1 MTIADMRSS
10 DTGTGHAANDLTRDE
25 LVRYSRH
32 LLLAGVGPSGQRQLK
47 AARVL
52 LVGAGGLGSPAAL
65 YLAAAGV
72 GTLGLVD
79 FDVVDLTNLQRQI
92 LHGTRDVGRPK
103 LDSASDRINDL
114 NPHVRIER
122 FDTRLTSAN
131 ALDIVREFD
140 LVIDG
145 SDNFPTRY
153 LINDACVL
161 EGRPNVFGGIFQF
174 EGQASVFATAAG
186 PCYRCLFRVPPPPGL
201 VPNCAEGG
209 VLGVLPGLVGSI
221 QATEALK
228 LILGLGE
235 PLIGRLLLVDTL
247 AMHFRTIAIRR
258 DPSCPACGTREL
270 TTLVDYEEFCGERR
284 PDAAGRPGAGIREL
298 TPREVAAKRAR
309 GDDFDLLDVREP
321 YEYEIAR
328 IAGAR
333 LVPLG
338 ELADMIPSFDAS
350 REIVVY
356 CKVGARSAHAVR
368 CSNRPGSVAC
378 RTWPAASHAGAR
390 TSTRRSA
397 RTDAPPRVGARRSHT
412 RGPTNGVRSAASRVV
427 SAVGA
432 RPALAAYA

>member
-1 MTIADMRSS
+1 MTIAEMLLPEAR
-10 DTGTGHAANDLTRDE
+10 TGHAATELTSDE

-32 LLLAGVGPSGQRQLK
+32 LLLNGVGTSGQRQLK
-47 AARVL
+47 SARVL
-52 LVGAGGLGSPAAL
+52 LIGAGGLGSPAAL

-92 LHGTRDVGRPK
+92 LHGTRDVGRSK

-114 NPHVRIER
+114 NPHVRIEP
-122 FDTRLTSAN
+122 FETRLTSAN
-131 ALDIVREFD
+131 ALEIIREFD

-161 EGRPNVFGGIFQF
+161 EGKPNVFGGIFQF

-209 VLGVLPGLVGSI
+209 VLGVLPGLVGAI

-235 PLIGRLLLVDTL
+235 PLIGRLLLVDSL
-247 AMHFRTIAIRR
+247 GMQFRTIAIRR
-258 DPSCPACGTREL
+258 DPTCPACGTREL

-284 PDAAGRPGAGIREL
+284 PDGRTGPAAGIHEI
-298 TPREVAAKRAR
+298 TPREVVAKRAR

-321 YEYEIAR
+321 YEYQVAR
-328 IAGAR
+328 IDGAR

-338 ELADMIPSFDAS
+338 ELADVIPTLDAA

-356 CKVGARSAHAVR
+356 CKIGARSAHAVR
-368 CSNRPGSVAC
+368 MLEQAGFRRVSNLAGGIARWSEDVDPAV
-378 RTWPAASHAGAR
+378 RT
-390 TSTRRSA
+390 
-397 RTDAPPRVGARRSHT
+397 
-412 RGPTNGVRSAASRVV
+412 
-427 SAVGA
+427 
-432 RPALAAYA
+432 Y